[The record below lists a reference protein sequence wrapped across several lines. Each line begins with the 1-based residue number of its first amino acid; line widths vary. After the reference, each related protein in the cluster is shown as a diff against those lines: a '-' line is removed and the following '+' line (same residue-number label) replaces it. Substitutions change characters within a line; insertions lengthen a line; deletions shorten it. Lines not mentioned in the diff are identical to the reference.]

1 LKSRLHSECDG
12 QNNCCI
18 LQGKTPLTPF
28 SAPSLAG
35 VVNPPLLV
43 LLGLPCS
50 AMMPTPYMGGSS
62 MMPVT
67 SPSPPGMMPVGS
79 VPGMRLPMVSRM
91 PPTACSSHHGA
102 HSASQMTEGRL
113 SRPVLC
119 YLFYFIRWSWCCDSG
134 CFLIAQQGRL
144 VPPSY

>member
-18 LQGKTPLTPF
+18 LQGKTPLIPF
-28 SAPSLAG
+28 SAPPLAG
-35 VVNPPLLV
+35 VVNPLPLV
-43 LLGLPCS
+43 LRGPPCS
-50 AMMPTPYMGGSS
+50 AMMPTPHMGGSS

-79 VPGMRLPMVSRM
+79 APGMRLPMVSRLPRM
-91 PPTACSSHHGA
+91 PLTTCSSHHGA

-119 YLFYFIRWSWCCDSG
+119 YLFYFIR
-134 CFLIAQQGRL
+134 
-144 VPPSY
+144 